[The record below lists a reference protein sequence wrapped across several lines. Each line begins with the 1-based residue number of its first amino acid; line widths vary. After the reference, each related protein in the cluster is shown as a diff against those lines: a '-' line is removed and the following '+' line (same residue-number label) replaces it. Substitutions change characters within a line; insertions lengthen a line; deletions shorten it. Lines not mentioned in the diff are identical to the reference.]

1 MKKII
6 GINDKNKNSI
16 TVGSKCYNCIYLKAL
31 KITDD
36 ILSDNIVICGKLNK
50 EVKNTNSYCKYK
62 VEEVINYKVGD
73 RVRTKDNLVNFAKYK
88 GVSYFDYMYIKD
100 GIITEIDEMSNKK
113 IYYINGFS
121 YTDEMIEKI
130 R

>member
-6 GINDKNKNSI
+6 GINNKNKNII

-31 KITDD
+31 KIADN
-36 ILSDNIVICGKLNK
+36 ILSDKVIICSKLNK

-62 VEEVINYKVGD
+62 VEKTVDYKVGD
-73 RVRTKDNLVNFAKYK
+73 KVKTKDGLINFTKYK
-88 GVSYFDYMYIKD
+88 GVSYFDYMYLEE

-121 YTDEMIEKI
+121 YTDEMLEKL
-130 R
+130 